1 MTKLCVSHPVPSCV
15 TCGSPAVPI
24 RHYYDQDRNR
34 TATSYRRY
42 CSKCHGTRTAKK
54 HGFKRLSQIA
64 AHRAGQT
71 ETQYKNKWHPHLKYR
86 KNYCENQ
93 DGRLGFVCNTRLP
106 TKKMLAAANVTLLP
120 EQFLEVDHIDSNHK
134 NNDPSNLQTLC
145 NCCHKIKGIQN
156 GDHLTPGR
164 KTRKSA

>member
-71 ETQYKNKWHPHLKYR
+71 ETQYKIS
-86 KNYCENQ
+86 
-93 DGRLGFVCNTRLP
+93 G
-106 TKKMLAAANVTLLP
+106 TLISSI
-120 EQFLEVDHIDSNHK
+120 VKIIA
-134 NNDPSNLQTLC
+134 
-145 NCCHKIKGIQN
+145 KIKTVG
-156 GDHLTPGR
+156 
-164 KTRKSA
+164 